1 MKKSSNQ
8 IDDRYLLYNAVEG
21 SRTLIQVIGHEPE
34 SCAYTNS
41 ATTAS
46 AENQQKLL
54 YLMLQIKSMK
64 IRNSKGKHHLKIFA
78 KK

>member
-8 IDDRYLLYNAVEG
+8 IDDNYLLYNAVEG
-21 SRTLIQVIGHEPE
+21 SRTLIQLLGHEPE

-46 AENQQKLL
+46 AEKLA
-54 YLMLQIKSMK
+54 K
-64 IRNSKGKHHLKIFA
+64 IIISNATNKVNEN
-78 KK
+78 KKF